1 MISFDA
7 SAFSIPAEVKYR
19 KNSWCS
25 GMLRLLL
32 LRRLGDLQKNE
43 MVLCYEKS
51 LNFEVKY
58 VECPS

>member
-32 LRRLGDLQKNE
+32 LRRLGSLQKNE
-43 MVLCYEKS
+43 MVLCYE
-51 LNFEVKY
+51 NV
-58 VECPS
+58 